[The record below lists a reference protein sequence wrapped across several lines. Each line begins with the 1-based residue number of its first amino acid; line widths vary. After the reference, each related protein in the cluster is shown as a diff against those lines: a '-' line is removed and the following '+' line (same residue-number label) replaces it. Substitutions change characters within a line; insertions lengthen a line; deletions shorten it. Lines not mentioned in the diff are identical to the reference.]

1 MWSCDY
7 EYIKIPKLKSV
18 ETWIGA
24 PRKPVTIAKIPVRI
38 SSLVS
43 LANLLKTKIEVS
55 VKKYWHYSPAQ
66 DKNHTQNGFRKGN
79 KQYSGNTF
87 FNPSGTIC
95 HGNNVPYFYGAD
107 VHGQSVRLV
116 PLGSNRKTCS
126 CQRKTEEG
134 INFLLLLLNQ
144 WHLH

>member
-1 MWSCDY
+1 MQNR
-7 EYIKIPKLKSV
+7 L
-18 ETWIGA
+18 
-24 PRKPVTIAKIPVRI
+24 RKDNR
-38 SSLVS
+38 
-43 LANLLKTKIEVS
+43 
-55 VKKYWHYSPAQ
+55 
-66 DKNHTQNGFRKGN
+66 
-79 KQYSGNTF
+79 QYSGNTF

-126 CQRKTEEG
+126 CQRRREER

-144 WHLH
+144 RCLYKHQSPHRTPYKRRNKVHEGFTRWLLSWCTETLQQNLTSCK